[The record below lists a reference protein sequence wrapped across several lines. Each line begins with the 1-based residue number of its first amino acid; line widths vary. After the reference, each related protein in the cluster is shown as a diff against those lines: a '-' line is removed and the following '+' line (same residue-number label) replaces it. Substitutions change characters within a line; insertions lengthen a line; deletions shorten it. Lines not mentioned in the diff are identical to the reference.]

1 MTGTWVSAGTLRA
14 QLVAALAP
22 MARDVVDLRA
32 QPILSILIWLNC
44 ESDEAADPSEP
55 FNVDEETA
63 SSIRQAIM
71 AHNAANPASSR
82 RVERFAVMTAP
93 ASIGEGEVTDKG
105 YVNQGAVQARRQSLV
120 ESLFESEIQPGIF
133 VVDDSI

>member
-1 MTGTWVSAGTLRA
+1 
-14 QLVAALAP
+14 
-22 MARDVVDLRA
+22 MA
-32 QPILSILIWLNC
+32 
-44 ESDEAADPSEP
+44 
-55 FNVDEETA
+55 
-63 SSIRQAIM
+63 
-71 AHNAANPASSR
+71 
-82 RVERFAVMTAP
+82 AP